1 MSLLSKVKAV
11 VSPAEAT
18 ARQLVADLAGITKRS
33 RDSIMSRYQAMEDRV
48 LQAARD
54 LEPAEPEPSC
64 NCGEASCARGV
75 CR

>member
-1 MSLLSKVKAV
+1 M
-11 VSPAEAT
+11 SPAEAIAMET
-18 ARQLVADLAGITKRS
+18 LNDLAGIAKRNT
-33 RDSIMSRYQAMEDRV
+33 SIMSRYQAMEDRV